1 MPSDPV
7 RTGQVSHWYA
17 TPPDP
22 RPRLPGDRDADV
34 CIVGAGFTGLWAAY
48 YLKRAD
54 PSLRIIMLEA
64 GFAGFGA
71 SGRNGG
77 WLSALVPGD
86 RGRIAQAHGR
96 AGVVAWQRALIESVD
111 EVIGVAEAEGIDAE
125 IVKGGSLRV
134 ARTSAQ
140 QARLLSDVAE
150 DRRWGADVDM
160 LTADE
165 AARRI
170 RVAGLV
176 SAAFTP
182 DCARIQPAMLVR
194 GLADVVERLGVTIY
208 EGVPVTEIRAGRAET
223 RSGRVDAPIV
233 VRATEGFT
241 PTLARL
247 RRRYLP
253 MNSSMIVTEPM
264 ATDVWAEIGW
274 QGRET
279 VGDEAHDFFYAQ
291 RTADDRIAIGGRAA
305 PYRYGSRIDRDGVVG
320 MRTVRRLSATL
331 HSVFPQAAGVGITHG
346 WCGVLGVPRDW
357 NAAVGFD
364 AATGLAWAGGYA
376 GHGVT
381 AANLAGRTLADL
393 VLGRDSPLVE
403 LPWVNHRC
411 RDWEPEPLRWLGV
424 QAVYLAY
431 RLADWHEEQS
441 RATATSPFAR
451 LANRIARRP

>member
-1 MPSDPV
+1 
-7 RTGQVSHWYA
+7 
-17 TPPDP
+17 
-22 RPRLPGDRDADV
+22 
-34 CIVGAGFTGLWAAY
+34 
-48 YLKRAD
+48 
-54 PSLRIIMLEA
+54 
-64 GFAGFGA
+64 
-71 SGRNGG
+71 
-77 WLSALVPGD
+77 
-86 RGRIAQAHGR
+86 
-96 AGVVAWQRALIESVD
+96 VAWQRALIESVD

-320 MRTVRRLSATL
+320 MRTVRRLSDLAQRVPSGSRGRDHAWVVRCAWCATRL
-331 HSVFPQAAGVGITHG
+331 ERSRRVRRCDRPGVG
-346 WCGVLGVPRDW
+346 
-357 NAAVGFD
+357 
-364 AATGLAWAGGYA
+364 
-376 GHGVT
+376 
-381 AANLAGRTLADL
+381 
-393 VLGRDSPLVE
+393 
-403 LPWVNHRC
+403 
-411 RDWEPEPLRWLGV
+411 RWLRRTRRDGGEP
-424 QAVYLAY
+424 
-431 RLADWHEEQS
+431 RRSH
-441 RATATSPFAR
+441 AR
-451 LANRIARRP
+451 